1 MVFKIL
7 NLRLKR
13 NRKFVFVAFAALL
26 WAGLSVGSYHLV
38 ADEAVPPVQV
48 AQSSLAS
55 YRALYNLSIAKPTM
69 DSPIQDIRGK
79 MYYEIQE
86 NCDGWIIKQDIISYL
101 TDDSDEQKVSKSN
114 YTIWESKDHSKL
126 SFHFRSYLNGEQ
138 TEDISGEAT
147 LITDG
152 DDENVVVFKT
162 PEAVKLTLDKNTIF
176 PVAQLIS
183 MSRNPDQFN
192 GMKDYHLFDGTS
204 FNEGVIMSSFVT
216 QFKEKLTTPKLIALS
231 GDEKPKN
238 IHMAFFA
245 PLDSSDRSSYEMD
258 VGIDSQGVQHY
269 VSVIYPEFSLV
280 SKMSKFESL
289 DSNKESCP
297 I

>member
-13 NRKFVFVAFAALL
+13 NRKFAFVACATLL
-26 WAGLSVGSYHLV
+26 WAFLTAGSYHLIAEEV
-38 ADEAVPPVQV
+38 NPPVQM

-55 YRALYNLSIAKPTM
+55 YRALYDLSIAKPTM

-86 NCDGWIIKQDIISYL
+86 NCDGWIVKQDIISYL
-101 TDDSDEQKVSKSN
+101 TDDSGEQKVSKSN
-114 YTIWESKDHSKL
+114 YTIWESKDHTTL
-126 SFHFRSYLNGEQ
+126 RFHFRSYVNDEQ
-138 TEDISGEAT
+138 SEDISGEAK
-147 LITDG
+147 LHPDG
-152 DDENVVVFKT
+152 DGQNEVVFT
-162 PEAVKLTLDKNTIF
+162 APEAVKVSLNKKTIF
-176 PVAQLIS
+176 PVAQLMS
-183 MSRNPDQFN
+183 MSRDSQNMN
-192 GMKDYHLFDGTS
+192 GMQDYHLFDGTS

-216 QFKEKLTTPKLIALS
+216 QFKEKFQTAKLVALDS
-231 GDEKPKN
+231 GEKAKN
-238 IHMAFFA
+238 VHMAFFA

-258 VGIDSQGVQHY
+258 VGIDSNGVQHY

-280 SKMSKFESL
+280 SKMTKFENL
-289 DSNKESCP
+289 DSKKDTCP

>member
-13 NRKFVFVAFAALL
+13 NRKFAFLAGSALL
-26 WAGLSVGSYHLV
+26 WALLSAGSYHLIAEEV
-38 ADEAVPPVQV
+38 VPPVQV

-55 YRALYNLSIAKPTM
+55 YRALYDLSIAKPTM

-114 YTIWESKDHSKL
+114 YTIWESKDHTKL
-126 SFHFRSYLNGEQ
+126 SFHFRSYLNDEQ
-138 TEDISGEAT
+138 SEDISGEAT
-147 LITDG
+147 LSPDEDG
-152 DDENVVVFKT
+152 ENVVVFKT

-176 PVAQLIS
+176 PIAQLIS

-192 GMKDYHLFDGTS
+192 GMQDYHLFDGTS

-216 QFKEKLTTPKLIALS
+216 QFKEKLQSPQLVALS
-231 GDEKPKN
+231 SGEKPKN

-258 VGIDSQGVQHY
+258 VGIDSHGVQHY

-280 SKMSKFESL
+280 SKMTKFENL
-289 DSNKESCP
+289 DSKKDSCP